1 LSLSC
6 DDYVEVDILGARQSP
21 RAFLEQARNERLASW
36 GGQRMTFK
44 IANIKAAL
52 LGMGMLML
60 GSSAQAGNLTF
71 ALDSGVYYNFSV
83 APAVYYS
90 QILAPNFGVNAFIN
104 GKYTFVDPGIRSAG
118 LGASLNYAIPIVR
131 DNQSFFEGF
140 ANLGFSYDIFANQG
154 DPFIGA
160 GVRGSLKIEPNARVF
175 AATTLQLPWDT
186 YRGQLRTNLN
196 GYVGAQVDLMPN
208 LETTAQV
215 DYTYRFNPVNV
226 SRPFTFNARAIVFYT
241 FMPDFKV
248 GGFAGYNTS
257 DQWYVTLGLRYSI
270 RV

>member
-1 LSLSC
+1 MKLKNTL
-6 DDYVEVDILGARQSP
+6 
-21 RAFLEQARNERLASW
+21 
-36 GGQRMTFK
+36 
-44 IANIKAAL
+44 KAAL
-52 LGMGMLML
+52 FSIGLAIL

-71 ALDSGVYYNFSV
+71 ALDGGVYRNFSV
-83 APAVYYS
+83 APALYYS

-118 LGASLNYAIPIVR
+118 LGASINYAIPIVR
-131 DNQSFFEGF
+131 DNQSFVEGF

-154 DPFIGA
+154 DPFVGV

-196 GYVGAQVDLMPN
+196 GYVGAQVDLLPN

-215 DYTYRFNPVNV
+215 DYTYRFNPINPNKAF
-226 SRPFTFNARAIVFYT
+226 SFNARAIVFYT
-241 FMPDFKV
+241 VLPDFKL
-248 GGFAGYNTS
+248 GGFGGYNTN
-257 DQWYVTLGLRYSI
+257 DEWYLTLGVRYSI
-270 RV
+270 RI